1 MVTVCVAVLFWDG
14 ARNTQ
19 VHSIN
24 LGLNFD
30 VSSQTNQNSQP
41 THKNVNTRKKQIP
54 QTRRESHPRNLWLN
68 VLESPFCGKME
79 ARMHED
85 QGHFGEPKVPN
96 TLFGFILPDSVTLF
110 LLVLQYFVMFAANYS
125 YLCIAYCV
133 L

>member
-1 MVTVCVAVLFWDG
+1 
-14 ARNTQ
+14 
-19 VHSIN
+19 
-24 LGLNFD
+24 
-30 VSSQTNQNSQP
+30 
-41 THKNVNTRKKQIP
+41 
-54 QTRRESHPRNLWLN
+54 
-68 VLESPFCGKME
+68 
-79 ARMHED
+79 MHED